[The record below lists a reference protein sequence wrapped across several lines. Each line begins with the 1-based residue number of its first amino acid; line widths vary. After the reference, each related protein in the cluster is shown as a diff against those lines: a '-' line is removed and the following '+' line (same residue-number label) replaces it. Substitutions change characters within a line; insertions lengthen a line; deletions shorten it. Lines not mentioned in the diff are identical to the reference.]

1 MYRVKNIVSGDI
13 RRIEDA
19 GEKRTMRTNT
29 HRLSEYVRKL
39 GGRLHV
45 RRREQI
51 ARDTIAQLVGMAEDV
66 LRFLEGDRVVGEF
79 DRRLGVQQ

>member
-29 HRLSEYVRKL
+29 HRLSEYVREL

-51 ARDTIAQLVGMAEDV
+51 ARDTIAQLVGMAKDV
-66 LRFLEGDRVVGEF
+66 LRLLEGYRIFRQINRGAAIK
-79 DRRLGVQQ
+79 